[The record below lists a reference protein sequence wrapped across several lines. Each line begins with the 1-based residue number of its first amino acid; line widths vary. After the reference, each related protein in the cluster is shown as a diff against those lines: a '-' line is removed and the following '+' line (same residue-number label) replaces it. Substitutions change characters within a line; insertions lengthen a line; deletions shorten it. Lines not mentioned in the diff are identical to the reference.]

1 MNQRKRKWRLSL
13 NAIMIT
19 IIIVYCVWLCFIFIY
34 NAERLDV
41 KEAPAV
47 RELKMKLNK
56 ERGRIWVGTYIV
68 DRNERDHRKL
78 MVKHVVSININSP
91 YMTDKEICLLGHF
104 KYLQHVSISNSSVT
118 CGGAAE
124 LCDLLPDHCQV
135 IFNYDQ
141 PYESDLDLNESKDE
155 SRIIKDYME
164 FWVSDDNV
172 EGNIRIGKKKGVRGL
187 RYRTKPFR
195 TNTENTN
202 Q

>member
-47 RELKMKLNK
+47 RELKMRLNK

-68 DRNERDHRKL
+68 DRNERDHKKR
-78 MVKHVVSININSP
+78 MVKHVISIKIDSP
-91 YMTDKEICLLGHF
+91 YMTDKEIGLLGHF
-104 KYLQHVSISNSSVT
+104 KYLRSVRISNSSVT

-124 LCDLLPDHCQV
+124 LCDLLPDLSGV

-164 FWVSDDNV
+164 ISVSDDYV
-172 EGNIRIGKKKGVRGL
+172 EDNIRLGKKKGVRGC
-187 RYRTKPFR
+187 RYITKPFR
-195 TNTENTN
+195 TSTENTN

>member
-1 MNQRKRKWRLSL
+1 MNQSKRKRRLSL
-13 NAIMIT
+13 MA
-19 IIIVYCVWLCFIFIY
+19 IIIILLSLFVWQCIRT
-34 NAERLDV
+34 ATRLDV
-41 KEAPAV
+41 KEAQAV
-47 RELKMKLNK
+47 HELEMKLNK

-68 DRNERDHRKL
+68 DRNEHDHKKR
-78 MVKHVVSININSP
+78 MVKHVIQIDINSP

-104 KYLQHVSISNSSVT
+104 KYLRRVHISNSSVT

-124 LCDLLPDHCQV
+124 LCDLLPDNCGV

-164 FWVSDDNV
+164 ISVSDDYV
-172 EGNIRIGKKKGVRGL
+172 EDNIRLGKKKGVRGC
-187 RYRTKPFR
+187 RYITKPFR
-195 TNTENTN
+195 TSTENTN